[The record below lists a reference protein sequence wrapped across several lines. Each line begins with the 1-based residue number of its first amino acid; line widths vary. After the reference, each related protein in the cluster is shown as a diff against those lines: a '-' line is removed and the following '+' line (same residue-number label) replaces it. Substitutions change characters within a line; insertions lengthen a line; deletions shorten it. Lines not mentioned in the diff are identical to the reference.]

1 MSADKEEKFDKMLYQ
16 ALKRHSEPVPTD
28 FTDRMLRRIREAE
41 ERRIL
46 ARVVM
51 EERFALAGCIVLGIM
66 TVVVVSA
73 FPSVAIS
80 FKEWFGRLTILSGV
94 EGLAGTFIDKITRTI
109 EAVRYD
115 WQLYTVIAG
124 VFGFVI
130 CSLADLLVSDS

>member
-1 MSADKEEKFDKMLYQ
+1 MSADKEEKFDKILYQ
-16 ALKRHSEPVPTD
+16 ALKRRSEPVPAD
-28 FTDRMLRRIREAE
+28 FAGRMLRRIREAE

-46 ARVVM
+46 TRVVM

-80 FKEWFGRLTILSGV
+80 FKE
-94 EGLAGTFIDKITRTI
+94 LAGTFIDKITRTI
-109 EAVRYD
+109 EAVRYE